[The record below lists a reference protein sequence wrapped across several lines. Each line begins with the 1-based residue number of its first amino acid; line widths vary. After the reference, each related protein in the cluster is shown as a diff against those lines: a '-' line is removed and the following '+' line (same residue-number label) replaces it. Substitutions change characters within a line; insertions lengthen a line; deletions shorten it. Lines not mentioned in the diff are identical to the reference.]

1 MTADPRGDAA
11 DERPRPRYGE
21 YATPE
26 EVAEARGPL
35 PPDPADATDPV
46 SRLAAPIERPVSPR
60 GLQAGAPPRR
70 TPPTARPMP
79 PRRPLPAGA
88 RPPRPGN
95 NLITVL
101 LLVFGIWNTVSSIPN
116 YLDFGPV
123 LSQGVQLAGYGSVEF
138 GAIAHTAGIVLLVV
152 SFLLLIAAVGVSLR
166 LIRDGRRSI
175 WVPVAAGIL
184 YFVVSLVVMT
194 IVVANTPAVTDVLH
208 NH

>member
-35 PPDPADATDPV
+35 PPDPADATDPI
-46 SRLAAPIERPVSPR
+46 SRLAAPIERPVSLR
-60 GLQAGAPPRR
+60 GLQAGGPPRQTR
-70 TPPTARPMP
+70 PPRPTPPPRP
-79 PRRPLPAGA
+79 RPAGA

-101 LLVFGIWNTVSSIPN
+101 LLVFGIWNTVSSIPS

-194 IVVANTPAVTDVLH
+194 IIVANTPAVTDVLH